1 MAFDQRSFRLLQ
13 PACGSLGGK
22 PWCSC
27 EAFWLVVVLS
37 LCLAWVA
44 SLGYIGAA
52 TRGHELVAPCIG
64 QHEGTGIGSKTNQSV
79 NCLFPFCALTSS
91 TMHTNIL
98 LCGTAFPFDESR
110 SLTGPAA
117 ITVSGHLFL
126 QTSVWNILCSS
137 PLLFHSLAA
146 QHSALHSSPRTWFP
160 ILSAVTFAFPFLNP
174 SEPLGVPWGE
184 QLDDGWKLGSRWSR
198 QWWAEPS
205 STCSTSENRRDEA
218 IKRWSDVFDTVQWVQ
233 VSIVPWVA
241 KPVGSS
247 CFLFVRTMRQLDAG
261 W

>member
-1 MAFDQRSFRLLQ
+1 MHGGIADLPIVPTKSLVSSNSGNFRAKTNLREALECFEEKHQALCFFDFKGFLFAKFLGNQKWPLTREVFDCCNLLV
-13 PACGSLGGK
+13 AVWEANLDVVVAK
-22 PWCSC
+22 PSG
-27 EAFWLVVVLS
+27 VVVLS

-126 QTSVWNILCSS
+126 QTSV
-137 PLLFHSLAA
+137 
-146 QHSALHSSPRTWFP
+146 
-160 ILSAVTFAFPFLNP
+160 
-174 SEPLGVPWGE
+174 
-184 QLDDGWKLGSRWSR
+184 
-198 QWWAEPS
+198 
-205 STCSTSENRRDEA
+205 
-218 IKRWSDVFDTVQWVQ
+218 
-233 VSIVPWVA
+233 
-241 KPVGSS
+241 
-247 CFLFVRTMRQLDAG
+247 
-261 W
+261 